1 MASYG
6 AKYIQWAP
14 FAETAPDESAEAYPK
29 YGEPINL
36 GALQKATDSPS
47 YNEAKIYGDD
57 ALDEYVSEFK
67 ECPIDVEVT
76 ELSNAVASAVTGAKI
91 DTGVSGSDKDLH
103 FNSADEAPYGGMA
116 FYVKK
121 MVHKKVVYQGIY
133 YPKLKATMQ
142 GEEYSTKG
150 DSITLA
156 GGKLHFLAST
166 CAMGDWKVKS
176 ENLTTEVAAK
186 AWVDGKVKKAA
197 S

>member
-29 YGEPINL
+29 YGNPINL

-67 ECPIDVEVT
+67 ECPIDVEIT
-76 ELSNAVASAVTGAKI
+76 ELSNAVASAVTGAQI
-91 DTGVSGSDKDLH
+91 DSSGDKDLH
-103 FNSADEAPYGGMA
+103 FNSSDEAPYGGMA
-116 FYVKK
+116 FFVKK

-142 GEEYSTKG
+142 GEEFNTKG

-166 CAMGDWKVKS
+166 CAKGDWKVKS
-176 ENLTTEVAAK
+176 DDLATEAAAK
-186 AWVDGKVKKAA
+186 TWVDGKIKKAA
-197 S
+197 G

>member
-14 FAETAPDESAEAYPK
+14 FAETSPDESAEAYPK
-29 YGEPINL
+29 YGDPINL

-67 ECPIDVEVT
+67 ECPIDVEIT
-76 ELSNAVASAVTGAKI
+76 ELSNAVASAVTGAQI
-91 DTGVSGSDKDLH
+91 DSSGDKDLH
-103 FNSADEAPYGGMA
+103 FNSSDEAPYGGMA
-116 FYVKK
+116 FFVKK

-142 GEEYSTKG
+142 GEEFNTKG

-156 GGKLHFLAST
+156 GGKLHFLASP
-166 CAMGDWKVKS
+166 
-176 ENLTTEVAAK
+176 
-186 AWVDGKVKKAA
+186 
-197 S
+197 

>member
-14 FAETAPDESAEAYPK
+14 FAETSPDESAEAYPK
-29 YGEPINL
+29 YGDPINL

-67 ECPIDVEVT
+67 ECPIDVEIT
-76 ELSNAVASAVTGAKI
+76 ELSNAVASAVTGAQI
-91 DTGVSGSDKDLH
+91 DSSGDKDLH
-103 FNSADEAPYGGMA
+103 FNSSDEAPYGGMA
-116 FYVKK
+116 FFVKK

-142 GEEYSTKG
+142 GEEFNTKG

-166 CAMGDWKVKS
+166 CAKGDWKVKS
-176 ENLTTEVAAK
+176 DDLATEAAAK
-186 AWVDGKVKKAA
+186 TWVDGKIKKAA
-197 S
+197 G

>member
-14 FAETAPDESAEAYPK
+14 FAETSPDESAETYPK
-29 YGEPINL
+29 YGDPINL

-67 ECPIDVEVT
+67 ECPIDVEIT
-76 ELSNAVASAVTGAKI
+76 ELSNAVASAVTGAQI
-91 DTGVSGSDKDLH
+91 DSSGDKDLH
-103 FNSADEAPYGGMA
+103 FNSSDEAPYGGMA
-116 FYVKK
+116 FFVKK

-142 GEEYSTKG
+142 GEEFNTKG

-166 CAMGDWKVKS
+166 CAKGDWKVKS
-176 ENLTTEVAAK
+176 DDLATEAAAK
-186 AWVDGKVKKAA
+186 TWVDGKIKKAA
-197 S
+197 G

>member
-29 YGEPINL
+29 YGDPINL

-67 ECPIDVEVT
+67 ECPIDVEIT
-76 ELSNAVASAVTGAKI
+76 ELSNAVASAVTGAQI
-91 DTGVSGSDKDLH
+91 DSSGDKDLH
-103 FNSADEAPYGGMA
+103 FNSSDEAPYGGMA

-166 CAMGDWKVKS
+166 CAKGDWKVKS
-176 ENLTTEVAAK
+176 DDLATEAAAK
-186 AWVDGKVKKAA
+186 TWVDGKVKKAA
-197 S
+197 G

>member
-14 FAETAPDESAEAYPK
+14 FAETTPDESAEAYPK

-156 GGKLHFLAST
+156 GGKLHLLAST

-176 ENLTTEVAAK
+176 ENLTTEAAAK

>member
-29 YGEPINL
+29 YGDPINL

-67 ECPIDVEVT
+67 ECPIDVEIT
-76 ELSNAVASAVTGAKI
+76 ELSNAVASAVTGAQI
-91 DTGVSGSDKDLH
+91 DSSGDKDLH
-103 FNSADEAPYGGMA
+103 FNSSDEAPYGGMA
-116 FYVKK
+116 FFVKK

-142 GEEYSTKG
+142 GEEFNTKG

-166 CAMGDWKVKS
+166 CAKGDWKVKS
-176 ENLTTEVAAK
+176 DDLATEAAAK
-186 AWVDGKVKKAA
+186 TWVDGKIKKAA
-197 S
+197 G

>member
-14 FAETAPDESAEAYPK
+14 FAETSPDESAEAYPK
-29 YGEPINL
+29 YGDPINL

-67 ECPIDVEVT
+67 ECPIDVEIT
-76 ELSNAVASAVTGAKI
+76 ELSNAVASAVTGAQI
-91 DTGVSGSDKDLH
+91 DSSGDKDLH
-103 FNSADEAPYGGMA
+103 FNSSDEAPYGGMA
-116 FYVKK
+116 FFVKK

-142 GEEYSTKG
+142 GEEFNTKG

-166 CAMGDWKVKS
+166 CAKGDWKVKS
-176 ENLTTEVAAK
+176 DDLTTEAAAK
-186 AWVDGKVKKAA
+186 TWVDGKIKKAA
-197 S
+197 G

>member
-29 YGEPINL
+29 YGDPINL

-67 ECPIDVEVT
+67 ECPIDVEIT
-76 ELSNAVASAVTGAKI
+76 ELSNAVASAVTGAQI
-91 DTGVSGSDKDLH
+91 DSSGDKDLH
-103 FNSADEAPYGGMA
+103 FNSSDEAPYGGMA
-116 FYVKK
+116 FFVKK

-142 GEEYSTKG
+142 GEEFNTKG

-166 CAMGDWKVKS
+166 CAKGDWKVKS
-176 ENLTTEVAAK
+176 DDLATEAAAK
-186 AWVDGKVKKAA
+186 TWVDGKIKKA
-197 S
+197 SG

>member
-14 FAETAPDESAEAYPK
+14 FAETSPDESAEAYPK
-29 YGEPINL
+29 YGDPINL

-67 ECPIDVEVT
+67 ECPIDVEIT
-76 ELSNAVASAVTGAKI
+76 ELSNAVASAVTGAQI
-91 DTGVSGSDKDLH
+91 DSSGDKDLH
-103 FNSADEAPYGGMA
+103 FNSSDEAPYGGMA
-116 FYVKK
+116 FFVKK

-142 GEEYSTKG
+142 GEAFNTKG

-166 CAMGDWKVKS
+166 CAKGDWKVKS
-176 ENLTTEVAAK
+176 DDLATEAAAK
-186 AWVDGKVKKAA
+186 TWVDGKIKKAA
-197 S
+197 G